1 MPRSTD
7 SQEGDCQCTLSGRL
21 ISDDAAALWRATHQG
36 HLDGSLRPRLDLG
49 KYFHQR
55 RLVTA

>member
-1 MPRSTD
+1 MRRSTD
-7 SQEGDCQCTLSGRL
+7 SQVGHCQCTFSGRL
-21 ISDDAAALWRATHQG
+21 IPDEAATLWRELHLG
-36 HLDGSLRPRLDLG
+36 RLDGSLRPRLDVG

>member
-1 MPRSTD
+1 MPQSTD
-7 SQEGDCQCTLSGRL
+7 SQEGDCQCTFSGRL

-36 HLDGSLRPRLDLG
+36 VFDGSLRPRLDLG

>member
-1 MPRSTD
+1 MPRSLR
-7 SQEGDCQCTLSGRL
+7 QEGHFQCTFSGRT
-21 ISDDAAALWRATHQG
+21 IPDDAATLWRATHQG

>member
-1 MPRSTD
+1 MPRSLR
-7 SQEGDCQCTLSGRL
+7 QEGHFQCTLSGRL
-21 ISDDAAALWRATHQG
+21 ISDDAAALWRETHQG